1 MLSVRGDGV
10 ICCLVIQ
17 LYVDAF
23 FLSQP
28 CLKHCATELSS
39 TISADDNEIENVPAD
54 WEALQCMTQLPF
66 GVKKAMTPNSYNCRL
81 GCKQF
86 NSAKS
91 VIFCH
96 PEAVELGVLPLVKFT
111 TMLHNE

>member
-1 MLSVRGDGV
+1 MENSETVGLLPEIVLSVRGDGV

-17 LYVDAF
+17 LDVETS

-39 TISADDNEIENVPAD
+39 IVPADDNEIENVPAD

-66 GVKKAMTPNSYNCRL
+66 GVKKP
-81 GCKQF
+81 
-86 NSAKS
+86 
-91 VIFCH
+91 
-96 PEAVELGVLPLVKFT
+96 
-111 TMLHNE
+111 